1 MIRMFSNYWDRF
13 LGCYVIVLSLGLA
26 IRSTYPLHQ
35 AKLFKP
41 CALPE
46 SDTVSNR
53 NAGDPHFTEMLK
65 KRRKKMPPF
74 VVCMNDP
81 FNSLTLNTAVLYPS
95 QNFTKWIS

>member
-1 MIRMFSNYWDRF
+1 
-13 LGCYVIVLSLGLA
+13 LGIVVVLSLGLA
-26 IRSTYPLHQ
+26 IRLTYLLHE

-65 KRRKKMPPF
+65 KKRKKKAPF
-74 VVCMNDP
+74 C
-81 FNSLTLNTAVLYPS
+81 SLHE
-95 QNFTKWIS
+95 

>member
-1 MIRMFSNYWDRF
+1 MGI
-13 LGCYVIVLSLGLA
+13 VVVLSLGLA
-26 IRSTYPLHQ
+26 IRSTYLLHQ

-41 CALPE
+41 YALPE

-53 NAGDPHFTEMLK
+53 NAGDPNFTEMLK
-65 KRRKKMPPF
+65 KKKEKKMHPF

-81 FNSLTLNTAVLYPS
+81 FNSLTLNTAVFCPS